1 MTKPI
6 EELITESV
14 IDALEGITVAGGY
27 DADVSVQRFRVTG
40 NDIASNVIT
49 LIDGDLAYH
58 DQQSLGRDRWV
69 KNYSVICPVKAPEDD
84 AHGARGASHRANV
97 YKALMV
103 DVHRNNY
110 AVDTRVLS
118 MRTDTSAETPHE
130 TIEVEVHF
138 FTNKD
143 DPFSNEDIT

>member
-1 MTKPI
+1 MTKSI

-14 IDALEGITVAGGY
+14 VTALQGITVAAGY
-27 DADVSVQRFRVTG
+27 DADVSVQRMRVAG

-49 LIDGDLAYH
+49 LVDGDLAYH
-58 DQQSLGRDRWV
+58 DQQSLGRDRWI
-69 KNYSVICPVKAPEDD
+69 KNYSVICPIKSPEDD
-84 AHGARGASHRANV
+84 THGAKSASHRANV
-97 YKALMV
+97 YKAMMV
-103 DVHRNNY
+103 DVHRNGY

-118 MRTDTSAETPHE
+118 MRSDTSAETPHE
-130 TIEVEVHF
+130 TIEFEVHF